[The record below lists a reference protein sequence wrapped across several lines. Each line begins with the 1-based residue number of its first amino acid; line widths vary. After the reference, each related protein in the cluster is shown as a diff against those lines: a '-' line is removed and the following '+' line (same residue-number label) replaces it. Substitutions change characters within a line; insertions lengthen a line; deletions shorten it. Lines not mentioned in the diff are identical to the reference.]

1 MNQTTPAGRWCAAC
15 LALLLLAAAA
25 PAIQA
30 SDGGAVRV
38 AVLSFWAYD
47 NQGNVVPRASE
58 TDVAHV
64 AAVLPRAIAARL
76 VQSGAFDV
84 VDESLLTAYGGL
96 PDAAGHELARVTA
109 LLERGDVDQV
119 LTGAV
124 AQVQQSV
131 VISVQRYVLGAD
143 GPELAGAAV
152 MRATNA
158 SEAVNTV
165 DDLLSQ
171 VFPPE
176 YDVVPRPIAR
186 IVVVP
191 NVLRLPVG
199 ASATIRA
206 YAVDD
211 LGRTIPSVTLVFDT
225 SDETRVMVDDHGTVT
240 AVSPGEAHITLQ
252 PLGRRMAN
260 NVVLPKVTVTVVG
273 PNLGL
278 RAGWSLSSGHGG
290 DPRVG
295 LRLTPAHE
303 IRTTA
308 TTQPLPTAG
317 ANPVNVLTSFFG
329 SLLGN
334 QMLTVELDVAPRQDI
349 SMTLSAMQRTAKTYF
364 GTGIG
369 VAVPLGE
376 GGPNGILLRLTMGAQ
391 VPLRLADN
399 MTHPVE
405 MNIDFILGGGGT
417 APQARLGLSLG
428 LDLFQ

>member
-1 MNQTTPAGRWCAAC
+1 MNGSTRVGRRRAGWH
-15 LALLLLAAAA
+15 LLLTLLAVVPAVAAA
-25 PAIQA
+25 
-30 SDGGAVRV
+30 DGGVPRV

-47 NQGNVVPRASE
+47 AQGNLVPRASE
-58 TDVAHV
+58 TDLARVS
-64 AAVLPRAIAARL
+64 AVLPRAIAARL
-76 VQSGAFDV
+76 VQSNAFEVADA
-84 VDESLLTAYGGL
+84 SLLEAYGAL
-96 PDAAGHELARVTA
+96 PDAAGHELARVAA
-109 LLERGDVDQV
+109 LLERGDVDEV
-119 LTGAV
+119 LTGSV
-124 AQVQQSV
+124 AQIQQSV
-131 VISVQRYVLGAD
+131 VVSVQRYVRGAG

-152 MRATNA
+152 VRATNA
-158 SEAVNTV
+158 AETVNSV
-165 DDLLSQ
+165 DDLLAQ

-199 ASATIRA
+199 ASAPIQA
-206 YAVDD
+206 CAVDD
-211 LGRTIPSVTLVFDT
+211 LGRTIPAVTLVFDT
-225 SDETRVMVDDHGTVT
+225 SDETRVLVDDHGTVT
-240 AVSPGEAHITLQ
+240 AVSPGQAQITLQ
-252 PLGRRMAN
+252 PLGRRLAN

-278 RAGWSLSSGHGG
+278 RAGWGLSAGQQGS
-290 DPRVG
+290 PRVG

-303 IRTTA
+303 IRTAA
-308 TTQPLPTAG
+308 TTQTLPTAG
-317 ANPVNVLTSFFG
+317 ANPVNVLTSFFS

-334 QMLTVELDVAPRQDI
+334 QMLTVELDVAPHRDI

-369 VAVPLGE
+369 VAVPLGD
-376 GGPNGILLRLTMGAQ
+376 GGPNGVLLRLTMGAQ
-391 VPLRLADN
+391 LPVRPSAN

-405 MNIDFILGGGGT
+405 MNVDFILGGSGT